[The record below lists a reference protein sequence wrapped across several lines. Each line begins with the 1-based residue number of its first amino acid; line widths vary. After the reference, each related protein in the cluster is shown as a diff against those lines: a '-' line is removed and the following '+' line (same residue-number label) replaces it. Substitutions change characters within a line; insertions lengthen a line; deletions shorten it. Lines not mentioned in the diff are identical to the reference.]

1 MFVEDPW
8 MTRSW
13 RLSSNHT
20 ILMVELF
27 AINECIQWIRKIYK
41 KILCFTDS
49 LSAIHLIL
57 NYRVS
62 SYRKIISEIQ
72 RRLMKIQDKGIIL
85 YIQILTSH
93 DGILGNEVADQA
105 SKKACKLNVITA
117 CEMKFEE
124 HLINLKSEFWKFNF
138 TQWKEA
144 LSCI

>member
-1 MFVEDPW
+1 MDKKN
-8 MTRSW
+8 
-13 RLSSNHT
+13 L
-20 ILMVELF
+20 
-27 AINECIQWIRKIYK
+27 Q

-124 HLINLKSEFWKFNF
+124 LLINLKSKFLKFNF
-138 TQWKEA
+138 TQWNTNKTSLYIGQHRLGSRYIDSLMA
-144 LSCI
+144 RIRSVSVGAN